1 MLWLPSLYLAL
12 AQAEPAG
19 PDLAALLAKVDDNA
33 RGGSSHATVTME
45 VKTRRYARTLT
56 MESWSE
62 GTDKSLIRILSPA
75 RDAGVSTLLVGD
87 NLWNYLPRVGRT
99 MKVPSA
105 MMSGSWMGSHF
116 SNDDLV
122 HETRLSEDFSF
133 ALAPEQP
140 AEGHTIRCTPK
151 PDTPVVWGHIDVT
164 VRPDGVPLEQA
175 FYDEG
180 GRRVRT
186 MAFGDIQTVGGTAMA
201 LEIRVTVADKP
212 EEFTRVRF
220 ERLEVDVDFD
230 DSLFTLQALTE

>member
-1 MLWLPSLYLAL
+1 MILLLTLCTQLA
-12 AQAEPAG
+12 AAS
-19 PDLAALLAKVDDNA
+19 PDLAALLAQVDDNA
-33 RGGSSHATVTME
+33 RGGSSHATVRME
-45 VKTRRYARTLT
+45 VKTKRYQRTLT

-75 RDAGVSTLLVGD
+75 RDAGVATLMVDD

-133 ALAPEQP
+133 VLAPEQP
-140 AEGHTIRCTPK
+140 PGLITIRCTPK

-164 VRPDGVPLEQA
+164 VRPDGVPIEQA
-175 FYDEG
+175 FFDEG

-186 MAFGDIQTVGGTAMA
+186 MIFGDVQMVGGQPMA
-201 LEIRVTVADKP
+201 LELRVTVVDKP
-212 EEFTRVRF
+212 EEFTRISF
-220 ERLEVDVDFD
+220 ETIEGDPEIDPAM
-230 DSLFTLQALTE
+230 FTLQALTE